1 MAINSDHEYLE
12 LAMRSYDNPACI
24 TLDEF
29 NRDLNQYIHIKK
41 TIRRYHSDNTI
52 LRKLVNQVVIY
63 YNCFGS
69 ATTELLLYKIHEED
83 ILAVLIPIIMYLG
96 RTTESVDRICISLN
110 TDIVQRLSEL

>member
-12 LAMRSYDNPACI
+12 VAMRAYDNPACI

-29 NRDLNQYIHIKK
+29 KRDLNSYIHIKK
-41 TIRRYHSDNTI
+41 TARRYYSDEST
-52 LRKLVNQVVIY
+52 LRKFVNQVVIY

-69 ATTELLLYKIHEED
+69 SATDLLLYKIHEHD

-96 RTTESVDRICISLN
+96 RTTDAVDCLSVSLN
-110 TDIVQRLSEL
+110 MNIVQRLSEL